1 MTFWIKEE
9 MADIKNSINYLL
21 QWALFVICL
30 HNNNNKKINFL
41 RNMCVCVCTSAVRS
55 ILVREEYNQLQV
67 SNQETKEVK

>member
-21 QWALFVICL
+21 QWALFVIYL
-30 HNNNNKKINFL
+30 HNNHKKINFL
-41 RNMCVCVCTSAVRS
+41 RNMCVSTSAERS

-67 SNQETKEVK
+67 SNQEIEEVT